1 MNKLLL
7 ALSLACPLWASAG
20 RIEVGQPLPTLSLQ
34 NQHGQA
40 WRIAPD
46 TQMVIFAA
54 GRTASNLVMAV
65 LSSQP
70 KGWLT
75 SRQAVYLADMSKM
88 PGFITRTFALPALRE
103 QPFEVGVSLDAKTL
117 ADWPRQEDAVT
128 LIRLD
133 QGRVIGRDHASTEGQ
148 LKAAL
153 GL

>member
-1 MNKLLL
+1 MKKLLL
-7 ALSLACPLWASAG
+7 TLCLACPLWVSAG
-20 RIEVGQPLPTLSLQ
+20 PIEVGQALPTLSLQ

-88 PGFITRTFALPALRE
+88 PGFITRTFALPVLRDM
-103 QPFEVGVSLDAKTL
+103 PYPIGVSMDDTTL
-117 ADWPRQEDAVT
+117 AGWPRQPDAVT
-128 LIRLD
+128 LIDLD
-133 QGRVIGRDHASTEGQ
+133 QGLVKSIRFVTTEAD
-148 LKAAL
+148 LRAAL
-153 GL
+153 AR

>member
-1 MNKLLL
+1 MKKLLL
-7 ALSLACPLWASAG
+7 TLCLACPLWVSAG
-20 RIEVGQPLPTLSLQ
+20 PIKVGQALPTLSLQ

-88 PGFITRTFALPALRE
+88 PGFATRMFALPALRE
-103 QPFEVGVSLDAKTL
+103 MPFTVGVSLQEGML
-117 ADWPRQEDAVT
+117 AAWPREAEGVT
-128 LIRLD
+128 LIELANGLVQR
-133 QGRVIGRDHASTEGQ
+133 IASVNTEAG
-148 LKAAL
+148 LRSAL
-153 GL
+153 RP

>member
-7 ALSLACPLWASAG
+7 ALCLACPLWASAG
-20 RIEVGQPLPTLSLQ
+20 PIEVGQPLPTLSLQ

-40 WRIAPD
+40 WRFAPD
-46 TQMVIFAA
+46 TQLVIFAA

-70 KGWLT
+70 KGWLA
-75 SRQAVYLADMSKM
+75 SRRAVYLADMSKM

-103 QPFEVGVSLDAKTL
+103 QPFEVGVSLDAKAL

-133 QGRVIGRDHASTEGQ
+133 QGSVTGRDHASTDGQ

>member
-7 ALSLACPLWASAG
+7 TLCLACPLWVSAG
-20 RIEVGQPLPTLSLQ
+20 PIDVGQALPTLSLQ

-40 WRIAPD
+40 WRVAPD
-46 TQMVIFAA
+46 TQLVIFAA

-65 LSSQP
+65 LSAQP
-70 KGWLT
+70 KGFLA
-75 SRQAVYLADMSKM
+75 SRHAVYLADMSKM
-88 PGFITRTFALPALRE
+88 PGFITRTFALPSLRE

-117 ADWPRQEDAVT
+117 AEWPRQTDAVT

-133 QGRVIGRDHASTEGQ
+133 QGRVTGHEFATTEVQ

>member
-1 MNKLLL
+1 MKKLLL
-7 ALSLACPLWASAG
+7 TLCLACPLWVSAG
-20 RIEVGQPLPTLSLQ
+20 PIEVGQALPTLSLQ

-88 PGFITRTFALPALRE
+88 PGFATRMFALPALRE
-103 QPFEVGVSLDAKTL
+103 MPFTVGVSLQEGML
-117 ADWPRQEDAVT
+117 AAWPREAEGVT
-128 LIRLD
+128 LIELANGLVQR
-133 QGRVIGRDHASTEGQ
+133 IASVNTEAG
-148 LKAAL
+148 LRSAL
-153 GL
+153 RP

>member
-7 ALSLACPLWASAG
+7 ALCLACPLWATANPVES
-20 RIEVGQPLPTLSLQ
+20 GQPLPMLTLQ

-46 TQMVIFAA
+46 TRLVIFAA

-70 KGWLT
+70 KDFLA
-75 SRQAVYLADMSKM
+75 SRHAAYLADMSKM

-117 ADWPRQEDAVT
+117 LEWPRQEDAVT

-133 QGRVIGRDHASTEGQ
+133 QGRVIGHDHASTEGQ

-153 GL
+153 GV